1 MASTPLTA
9 LRHSWSGSRR
19 IERLAYAVGAVL
31 VISGVVNAV
40 VLLVS
45 GGSWLG
51 PLSLRKAVTFGLSF
65 GLTLA
70 TLAWVTSRLRMRNG
84 VRTLLLGAFLLAS
97 VVEVTLVTMQAR
109 RGVPSHFN
117 FETGFDTAVSM
128 SLAGGGAVLVLT
140 ALGFTAMAFRRPGD
154 LAPSM
159 RLAVRAGLVVFM
171 IALATGAVM
180 IARGVTAA
188 RSGAPELAYT
198 TAGSLKPLHA
208 VAMHAIL
215 VLPVLAWLL
224 RFSGLPEPR
233 RLRLVRYAVAA
244 DAVFTAVI
252 GFEAFAGISPFS
264 APIVL
269 LILSGASLA
278 ILGGTGVVAGIS
290 VVRPEMESR
299 TSPGPG

>member
-9 LRHSWSGSRR
+9 LRDSWSGGRR

-70 TLAWVTSRLRMRNG
+70 TLAWVTSRLRMGKG

-97 VVEVTLVTMQAR
+97 VVEVTLVTMQAW
-109 RGVPSHFN
+109 RGVPSHFD
-117 FETGFDTAVSM
+117 FETGFDTAVSL
-128 SLAGGGAVLVLT
+128 SLAGGGAVLVVT
-140 ALGFTAMAFRRPGD
+140 ALGFTAIAFRRPGD

-215 VLPVLAWLL
+215 VLPALAWLL
-224 RFSGLPEPR
+224 RFSGLPESR
-233 RLRLVRYAVAA
+233 RLRLVQYAVAA
-244 DAVFTAVI
+244 DSVFTAVI

-278 ILGGTGVVAGIS
+278 ILGGTGVVAVIS
-290 VVRPEMESR
+290 VVRPERESR
-299 TSPGPG
+299 TCPGPG